1 MAKTIKV
8 TADNKISIVNV
19 RFNDYRAIQAAIGG
33 MIEPVKTQRMW
44 DYFHRPML
52 MLVDEEGHI
61 KGLTLN
67 RTGSWLY
74 GADKHGHPIAG
85 DFILAVPTHED
96 FAAPPAADLE
106 FIKARLIQDFDLVEM
121 TAYE

>member
-8 TADNKISIVNV
+8 TTDNKISIVEVEFGNYKAV
-19 RFNDYRAIQAAIGG
+19 QKAIGG
-33 MIEPVKTQRMW
+33 MIESVKTQRMW

-52 MLVDEEGHI
+52 MLVDEEGLI
-61 KGLTLN
+61 KRLPLN

-74 GADKHGHPIAG
+74 GADKHGHKIAG